1 MFSPNT
7 PSPSSDSTSHRQ
19 PHRNSF
25 SLPAPPAKLALPT
38 GECRFILLHPSIPGQ
53 RCSCQGFRRNESRLG
68 ASCECG
74 HQACYH
80 QSGNMVNS
88 SQVSEPVSPLALAAL
103 LERVS
108 RLEEQ
113 HRQDRK
119 LWEEELREERRARRE
134 DARVLREA
142 MHSFYKFME
151 REVPQKFA
159 AVDDKT
165 DSLLDHVSRLEERI
179 GIIDDSTMGLENRV
193 ADLEGDDGDGDGDGD
208 GHGHGN
214 HEDGV
219 QSEGINEETSVEED
233 EGNPKRARRKWQTT
247 DRPGA
252 EQRVLSVKLS
262 KDSRGWSEGDCQCH
276 TSMAPPKPPGASQ
289 CHSAACISKSPK
301 TSPYNPAT
309 DPSFPLELIDAHAP
323 NTGAHTYVHRL
334 TSPPRNLVTPLLS
347 NQEMASYKTIRHAT
361 NIHTTD
367 VPLINPP
374 RPRSASARQDVG
386 QKDSANQQQ
395 VSRAYP
401 SPEEKGIG
409 PYYEL
414 SNPPS
419 GKRKLDAEGNE
430 TRQRPMFLPMPPP
443 LSLSGPNGEV

>member
-7 PSPSSDSTSHRQ
+7 PSPSSNPISHGQ

-25 SLPAPPAKLALPT
+25 RLPAPPAKLALPT

-53 RCSCQGFRRNESRLG
+53 RC
-68 ASCECG
+68 
-74 HQACYH
+74 
-80 QSGNMVNS
+80 NMVNS
-88 SQVSEPVSPLALAAL
+88 SQVSEPASPLAQPALVAL

-113 HRQDRK
+113 HRHDRK
-119 LWEEELREERRARRE
+119 LWEDELKEERRARRE

-193 ADLEGDDGDGDGDGD
+193 SDLEGDDDGYGDEG
-208 GHGHGN
+208 GHGN

-219 QSEGINEETSVEED
+219 ENEGINEGTPAG
-233 EGNPKRARRKWQTT
+233 EGERNLKRARRRGQTT
-247 DRPGA
+247 HRTGA
-252 EQRVLSVKLS
+252 EQRVRSVKLNN
-262 KDSRGWSEGDCQCH
+262 DSGGWAEGDCQCY
-276 TSMAPPKPPGASQ
+276 TSMAPPKLPIASQ
-289 CHSAACISKSPK
+289 CHSAACISKSPT

-309 DPSFPLELIDAHAP
+309 DSSFPLDLIDAHAP

-334 TSPPRNLVTPLLS
+334 TSPLRDLVTPPLS
-347 NQEMASYKTIRHAT
+347 NQEITSYKTIRYAT
-361 NIHTTD
+361 NIHTTG
-367 VPLINPP
+367 VPLIKPP

-386 QKDSANQQQ
+386 QKDLASQQQ
-395 VSRAYP
+395 VSRVYP

-409 PYYEL
+409 LYYEM

-419 GKRKLDAEGNE
+419 GKRKLDSEGQYEPE

-443 LSLSGPNGEV
+443 LSLPGPNVKV